1 VKFNLRRFLIL
12 RDTQSLSGKTH
23 QNRGWLIAGAFGALA
38 IVEAIS
44 ILVMLPL
51 KERIPYIVEV
61 NKTTSEVIVKDNL
74 MKKFAPT
81 DANKA
86 FFIRGWVENMF
97 TLDAARTKNYLLPAA
112 SLSLRGPAVEQ
123 YKAML
128 TNDKPIESLVENPL
142 LSRHVKNININFVP
156 GADVAI
162 VRFVLE
168 TSGGQ
173 AISSEN
179 KSASIKFI
187 LVEKEVS
194 EINPIGFFITDVNVK
209 DDF

>member
-1 VKFNLRRFLIL
+1 LV
-12 RDTQSLSGKTH
+12 
-23 QNRGWLIAGAFGALA
+23 AGVLGTLAVIEAL
-38 IVEAIS
+38 S
-44 ILVMLPL
+44 ILTMIPL
-51 KERIPYIVEV
+51 KERIPYIVEI

-74 MKKFAPT
+74 MKKFTPS

-97 TLDAARTKNYLLPAA
+97 TLDAARTKDYLLPAA
-112 SLSLRGPAVEQ
+112 ALSLRGPAVEQ
-123 YKAML
+123 YKAL
-128 TNDKPIESLVENPL
+128 LLKDKPIESLVENPL

-168 TSGGQ
+168 TSSGQ
-173 AISSEN
+173 AITSAN

-194 EINPIGFFITDVNVK
+194 ETNPIGFFITDVNVK

>member
-1 VKFNLRRFLIL
+1 M
-12 RDTQSLSGKTH
+12 RDPQSLSGKTH
-23 QNRGWLIAGAFGALA
+23 QNRGWLVAIAFGALA
-38 IVEAIS
+38 TIEAVA
-44 ILVMLPL
+44 ILVMVPL
-51 KERIPYIVEV
+51 KERTPYIVEV
-61 NKTTSEVIVKDNL
+61 NKTTSEVIVKEN
-74 MKKFAPT
+74 MIKKFTPS

-97 TLDAARTKNYLLPAA
+97 TLDAARTKDHLLPRAA
-112 SLSLRGPAVEQ
+112 ILLRGPAVEQ
-123 YKAML
+123 YKSLLAV
-128 TNDKPIESLVENPL
+128 DKPIERLVENPL

-173 AISSEN
+173 AIISEN

-194 EINPIGFFITDVNVK
+194 ETNPIGFFITDVNLK

>member
-1 VKFNLRRFLIL
+1 M
-12 RDTQSLSGKTH
+12 RDPQTISSKTH
-23 QNRGWLIAGAFGALA
+23 HNRGWLVAGGVSLIAV
-38 IVEAIS
+38 IEAIS
-44 ILVMLPL
+44 ILTMLPL
-51 KERIPYIVEV
+51 KERVPYIVEV
-61 NKTTSEVIVKDNL
+61 NQTTSEVIVRDNL
-74 MKKFAPT
+74 LKKFKPT

-97 TLDAARTKNYLLPAA
+97 TLDAARTKDYLLPAA
-112 SLSLRGPAVEQ
+112 ATSLRGPAVEQ
-123 YKAML
+123 YKAL
-128 TNDKPIESLVENPL
+128 LAKDEPIERLVKNPL

-168 TSGGQ
+168 TSGTQGV
-173 AISSEN
+173 ITEN

-194 EINPIGFFITDVNVK
+194 ETNPIGFFITDINLK